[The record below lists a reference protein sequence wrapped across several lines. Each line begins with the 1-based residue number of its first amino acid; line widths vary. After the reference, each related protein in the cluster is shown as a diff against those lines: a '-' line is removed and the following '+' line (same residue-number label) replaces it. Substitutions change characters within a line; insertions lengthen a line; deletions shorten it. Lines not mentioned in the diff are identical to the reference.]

1 MAEMPRR
8 AMSSTRDVEA
18 LYQDVLARRVKQ
30 KSDGRFWRDVM
41 AGYGS
46 LRRDA
51 RRCDSA
57 ARVLLEQGRV
67 QVTEDGTLVEI
78 DV

>member
-1 MAEMPRR
+1 MIR
-8 AMSSTRDVEA
+8 AMQSARDVEA
-18 LYQDVLARRVKQ
+18 LYQDVLAGRVKQ

-41 AGYGS
+41 SGYGT

-51 RRCDSA
+51 RRCDTA

-67 QVTEDGTLVEI
+67 RVAEDGSV
-78 DV
+78 VPVNV